1 MLVRQDIFKLS
12 CHSKPNAFAG
22 RDLVGSFL
30 TWNKKE
36 MNTLFFWQVIQKIPL
51 LECKWSASIGE
62 CSVGGLC
69 KITSMFVQ
77 HTDNIWLPKYAKS
90 YPK

>member
-1 MLVRQDIFKLS
+1 
-12 CHSKPNAFAG
+12 
-22 RDLVGSFL
+22 
-30 TWNKKE
+30 
-36 MNTLFFWQVIQKIPL
+36 MNTLLFFWQVIQKIPL

-77 HTDNIWLPKYAKS
+77 HTDKIWLPKHAKFDPKYYAIAKRGNFTQTLCKMEKILS
-90 YPK
+90 ITTG

>member
-1 MLVRQDIFKLS
+1 MV
-12 CHSKPNAFAG
+12 
-22 RDLVGSFL
+22 LVGLVVLFL
-30 TWNKKE
+30 PGIKKE
-36 MNTLFFWQVIQKIPL
+36 MNTLLFFWQVIQKIPL

-77 HTDNIWLPKYAKS
+77 HTDSIWLPKYAKS

>member
-1 MLVRQDIFKLS
+1 MQARMLVRQDIFKLS

-51 LECKWSASIGE
+51 LECKWSAI
-62 CSVGGLC
+62 
-69 KITSMFVQ
+69 VQ
-77 HTDNIWLPKYAKS
+77 CWWALQNHVNVCTAH
-90 YPK
+90 

>member
-1 MLVRQDIFKLS
+1 MDG
-12 CHSKPNAFAG
+12 AG
-22 RDLVGSFL
+22 WVGGSFL

-36 MNTLFFWQVIQKIPL
+36 MNTLLFFWQVIQKIPL

-62 CSVGGLC
+62 SSVGGLC

-77 HTDNIWLPKYAKS
+77 HTDKIWLPKYAKFD
-90 YPK
+90 PK